1 MTDFGG
7 LANMIQKQSHEISS
21 STKGVK
27 NRKKSLELPQG
38 ASAKVNPK
46 LLQILKDNQDEFA
59 EEQTLQ
65 LDQKTEFNIEDYT
78 ISNSIPMMVN

>member
-1 MTDFGG
+1 M
-7 LANMIQKQSHEISS
+7 
-21 STKGVK
+21 
-27 NRKKSLELPQG
+27 
-38 ASAKVNPK
+38 NPK